1 MPRAWIVGLPL
12 VALLLGLFVGNVLGP
27 RWQLQRQYRERE
39 RQEKEHLAQLGQ
51 CLQLE
56 RWSLEREVDGGLLV
70 RAAVRAGR
78 EGRVALDAHADQ
90 GNDGSQDLPTAPHAL
105 RGASRPSLKRPRVR
119 PDRLRQGNDEILV
132 PDVQRG
138 PLLPAMVR
146 AGEEVTL
153 ERHLRRVRPGDPD
166 AISLRFSCRPPGPA
180 GIFGVVEYATGV
192 AREGSD
198 GFGNVVRPLPPAR

>member
-1 MPRAWIVGLPL
+1 MPRPWIFGLPL
-12 VALLLGLFVGNVLGP
+12 VALLLGLFAGTVLGP
-27 RWQLQRQYRERE
+27 RQQLKRQLRERE
-39 RQEKEHLAQLGQ
+39 EQERKHLAQVGA

-56 RWSLEREVDGGLLV
+56 RWSIDREGDGGLVV

-78 EGRVALDAHADQ
+78 EGRLALDAHADL
-90 GNDGSQDLPTAPHAL
+90 GS
-105 RGASRPSLKRPRVR
+105 
-119 PDRLRQGNDEILV
+119 DEVLV
-132 PDVQRG
+132 PDVQRA
-138 PLLPAMVR
+138 PLLPELVH
-146 AGEEVTL
+146 GGQEVTL

-166 AISLRFSCRPPGPA
+166 AISLRFSCRPPGPK

>member
-1 MPRAWIVGLPL
+1 MPRPWIVGLPL
-12 VALLLGLFVGNVLGP
+12 VALLLGLLVGQVVGP
-27 RWQLQRQYRERE
+27 RLQMQRQLRERE

-56 RWSLEREVDGGLLV
+56 RWSLVREADGGAVV

-90 GNDGSQDLPTAPHAL
+90 GS
-105 RGASRPSLKRPRVR
+105 
-119 PDRLRQGNDEILV
+119 DEVLV
-132 PDVQRG
+132 PDVQRA
-138 PLLPAMVR
+138 PLLPALVR
-146 AGEEVTL
+146 AGEAIIL

-192 AREGSD
+192 TREGSD

>member
-1 MPRAWIVGLPL
+1 MRGSSGSHWWPFCSGSSS
-12 VALLLGLFVGNVLGP
+12 GTCSGP
-27 RWQLQRQYRERE
+27 RWQLQRQYRDRE

-78 EGRVALDAHADQ
+78 EGRVALDAHAD
-90 GNDGSQDLPTAPHAL
+90 
-105 RGASRPSLKRPRVR
+105 
-119 PDRLRQGNDEILV
+119 QGNDEILV